1 MLPRTPTT
9 PPSRR
14 SSGRPLD
21 VAASLAL
28 TVGLLG
34 CAAPIAQAADATAT
48 TVGADPAP
56 TALGQSAPPAS
67 TTGKPPW
74 KGAFDVF
81 FPTAPV
87 AVGTKITVKAH
98 LVNTGAVP
106 LKVTIDP
113 LPQPGGAPVDI
124 APGEKKTF
132 IGESTVTAEELRTGT
147 WALDISIRSVSPDG
161 SVDVTTSN
169 LRKQFPAVAPTT
181 PPSQPATPAPAPTQ
195 PATPAPT
202 SAPAVEHPALERT
215 VTATF
220 ILQPTTDGSE
230 PAVEIGFTIHL
241 KNTGDVPLNVFLDR
255 YSRPGVGPIP
265 LAVGESKDLDHDND
279 FVGVSKLASGSWRF
293 TTGGTAYTPKGARI
307 DAGID
312 TSIPVP
318 QGILP
323 VPTPTPTQPATPTPA
338 PTQPAVPS
346 TPTPGPSMAPASA
359 DPAVTVTITGKFLT
373 QPGELVKEGTRVEFT
388 YDVKNT
394 GGVDLKDVL
403 GHKTLKFGE
412 SFLLNTTEAVVSA
425 QNLKDGFV
433 SAQSKLVRGTLP
445 DGSRVTVSA
454 PFEYKL
460 PIPEKPP
467 IPVPAPDLNVKIAGT
482 FQVKEGEPVV
492 AGTKVKWV
500 AELTNT
506 GNVALR
512 DLQVSDSEKLAELPV
527 GQTGVVSFETTVTER
542 DVFNHSI
549 WVASPATATT
559 PDGTAFSKQT
569 LGTLAIPTVT
579 PTPAPTPTPTPG
591 PTTSPTATPTAGPT
605 PVGPDVPPSGGA
617 AAPPAGTASRAGKE
631 IAVPTAASAAASSS
645 SSRQSTAGRLAST
658 GSDAAAVL
666 PAAGVLGLLGAIG
679 VLLGRRRRRNGT
691 ATE

>member
-1 MLPRTPTT
+1 MLTPSPRPHG
-9 PPSRR
+9 PRR
-14 SSGRPLD
+14 SSSRPLD
-21 VAASLAL
+21 VAASLVL

-34 CAAPIAQAADATAT
+34 FAAPAAFAADAAPAAQPQAAPSSPATVAVKPALERSVTAVFEPFDT
-48 TVGADPAP
+48 GNPGQKGVRVKYTVRLKNTGDVPLNVFLKEIPQPGNAP
-56 TALGQSAPPAS
+56 I
-67 TTGKPPW
+67 K
-74 KGAFDVF
+74 
-81 FPTAPV
+81 V
-87 AVGTKITVKAH
+87 AVGETKD
-98 LVNTGAVP
+98 
-106 LKVTIDP
+106 VTRPSMLTD
-113 LPQPGGAPVDI
+113 D
-124 APGEKKTF
+124 
-132 IGESTVTAEELRTGT
+132 ELRSGVWSFSTAGD
-147 WALDISIRSVSPDG
+147 AYAPDGFRIDASVSATIPVPG
-161 SVDVTTSN
+161 
-169 LRKQFPAVAPTT
+169 A
-181 PPSQPATPAPAPTQ
+181 QPATPTPAPTQPATPSPTQ

-265 LAVGESKDLDHDND
+265 LAVGESKDLDQDND

-373 QPGELVKEGTRVEFT
+373 EPGELVKEGTRVEFT

-403 GHKTLKFGE
+403 GHKTLKVGE

-467 IPVPAPDLNVKIAGT
+467 IPVPAPDLDVTIAGT

-500 AELTNT
+500 AQLTNT

-512 DLQVSDSEKLAELPV
+512 DVQVSDSDKLAELPV
-527 GQTGVVSFETTVTER
+527 GETGVVSFETTVTER

-579 PTPAPTPTPTPG
+579 PTPAPTPTPTPT
-591 PTTSPTATPTAGPT
+591 PTPSPTATPTAGPT

-617 AAPPAGTASRAGKE
+617 VAPPAGTASRAGKE
-631 IAVPTAASAAASSS
+631 IAVPTTPAAASSS
-645 SSRQSTAGRLAST
+645 SKQSTTGHLAST

>member
-1 MLPRTPTT
+1 MLSRMPPTPL
-9 PPSRR
+9 SRR

-34 CAAPIAQAADATAT
+34 CAAPIAKAADATPT

-74 KGAFDVF
+74 KGTFDVF
-81 FPTAPV
+81 FPSAPV

-98 LVNTGAVP
+98 LVNTGTVP

-124 APGEKKTF
+124 APGERKTF
-132 IGESTVTAEELRTGT
+132 VGESTVTAEELRTGT
-147 WALDISIRSVSPDG
+147 WALDISVRSVSPDG

-169 LRKQFPAVAPTT
+169 LRKPFPAVAPTT

-195 PATPAPT
+195 PATPVPT
-202 SAPAVEHPALERT
+202 SAPSVEHPALERT

-220 ILQPTTDGSE
+220 KPGEPYADGSE
-230 PAVEIGFTIHL
+230 SPFVIDFTIHL
-241 KNTGDVPLNVFLDR
+241 KNTGDVPLNVFLDNWQR
-255 YSRPGVGPIP
+255 GTPIT
-265 LAVGESKDLDHDND
+265 LAAGESKD
-279 FVGVSKLASGSWRF
+279 VGPARTYVTPSDVADDSWRYT
-293 TTGGTAYTPKGARI
+293 TTGSAYTPKGARI
-307 DAGID
+307 DADVD
-312 TSIPVP
+312 TVIPVP
-318 QGILP
+318 KSLLP
-323 VPTPTPTQPATPTPA
+323 VPTPAPSQPATPSPSQPATPTP
-338 PTQPAVPS
+338 
-346 TPTPGPSMAPASA
+346 GPSPAPAST

-373 QPGELVKEGTRVEFT
+373 EPGELVKEGTRVQFT

-403 GHKTLKFGE
+403 GRKTFKVGE

-433 SAQSKLVRGTLP
+433 PAEAKLVRGTLP

-454 PFEYKL
+454 PFVYKL

-467 IPVPAPDLNVKIAGT
+467 IPVPAPDLDVKIAGT

-492 AGTKVKWV
+492 AGTKVTWV
-500 AELTNT
+500 AQLTNT

-512 DLQVSDSEKLAELPV
+512 DLQVADSEKLAELPV
-527 GQTGVVSFETTVTER
+527 GETGVVSFETEVTER

-549 WVASPATATT
+549 WVASLATATT
-559 PDGTAFSKQT
+559 PEGTTFTKST
-569 LGTLAIPTVT
+569 LGTLGIPTVT
-579 PTPAPTPTPTPG
+579 PTPAPTPPPTPTPG
-591 PTTSPTATPTAGPT
+591 PTTGPTATPTAGPT

-617 AAPPAGTASRAGKE
+617 VAPAAEAASRAGKE
-631 IAVPTAASAAASSS
+631 IAVPTAPAAAAASSK
-645 SSRQSTAGRLAST
+645 QSNANHLAST

-666 PAAGVLGLLGAIG
+666 PVAGVLGLLGAIG